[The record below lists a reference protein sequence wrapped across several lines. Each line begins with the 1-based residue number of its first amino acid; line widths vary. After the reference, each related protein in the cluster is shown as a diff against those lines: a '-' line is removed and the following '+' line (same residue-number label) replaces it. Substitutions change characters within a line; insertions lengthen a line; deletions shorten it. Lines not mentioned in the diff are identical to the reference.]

1 MKNLIRKTSS
11 TTCFYL
17 LLLAINLFSTSIF
30 SQFQDDFS
38 DGNFTQN
45 PVWFGDTS
53 EFVVNQNYSLQLNA
67 SAAGISQMYAQVPT
81 TDSTVWEFFT
91 TLDFPP
97 SSSNQLKIY
106 LASDNP
112 NFSGSL
118 NGYYLLIGESG
129 SDDAIE
135 LYRQDGSNSTL
146 LFRGTDGYVSSGPV
160 LLRVRVV
167 RDNNYNWSI
176 FADYTG
182 GSNFAFEGA
191 TVDSSYTFGQFF
203 GISCKY
209 TSTRVDKFL
218 FDDFHIS
225 PLYQDIDAPQI
236 QKLEVISN
244 NELKVYFNENLDVV
258 TVMDASNYFVNNNI
272 GHPTAATLDVND
284 DKVIHLTFGNN
295 FQDGITNQMTITNI
309 EDIAGNPIDA
319 IVTNFQHIEV
329 QSANLYD
336 IIINEIFADPT
347 PSIGLPEVEFIEIY
361 NRSSK
366 NINLKNYSFWDASN
380 QVLLPDTILLAN
392 EYAVICNEE
401 EVGQFVQYGK
411 TIGVENFPN
420 LTNTGEMLQL
430 RNADEALIDAVDYD
444 ISWYQDANKNS
455 GGWSL
460 ERIHVHQ
467 PCLIGIENWSA
478 SHQLLGGTPAAENSV
493 ASFNLDSQEPELIWV
508 FPLDSIILQLIFNE
522 SVDIS
527 TAQDIDNY
535 IISDGLNVDSAK
547 VDFPMLNT
555 ILLTLSSPLQNDRIY
570 TITVKSSLTD
580 CVSNS
585 FSLINNELKFALP
598 QPIQPND
605 LLINEVLSNPA
616 TGGSD
621 FIEIYNYSNKVFDLS
636 DLIIGSANL
645 GLVDDLKS
653 IDEKR
658 LIFPSDYIVLTEDK
672 LDIQNRYIVEYPNSI
687 IETDLPSYPD
697 DEGGVVL
704 VSNGEII
711 DQFNYSETYH
721 FELLDDKNGVSLE
734 RISFSKATQDEDNWH
749 SAASTVGYATPTYL
763 NSQAI
768 ESDNLETNFW
778 LESTTFSPDS
788 DGYEDLLLIN
798 YQLDN
803 PDFLATIRVFDSKGQ
818 QVKVLVN
825 NQLLGA
831 NGIIKWDGTTENQ
844 VKAKIGI
851 YILHIQLFTPDGLV
865 NELKKT
871 CVLAIKL

>member
-1 MKNLIRKTSS
+1 MNLLSYQSKNPCLYLIFIALNLFTSS
-11 TTCFYL
+11 VL
-17 LLLAINLFSTSIF
+17 G
-30 SQFQDDFS
+30 QFHDDFS
-38 DGNFTQN
+38 DGNYTQN
-45 PVWFGDTS
+45 PVWFGDTAD
-53 EFVVNQNYSLQLNA
+53 FIVNQNHSLQLNA
-67 SAAGISQMYAQVPT
+67 SAAGTSQMYAQVPT
-81 TDSTVWEFFT
+81 SDSTVWEFFT

-106 LASDNP
+106 LTSDNP
-112 NFSGSL
+112 NLSGSL

-129 SDDAIE
+129 TDDAIE
-135 LYRQDGSNSTL
+135 LYRQDGNNSTL
-146 LFRGTDGYVSSGPV
+146 LLRGTDGYVSSEPV
-160 LLRVRVV
+160 TLSVRVV

-182 GSNFAFEGA
+182 GSNLVFEGS

-225 PLYQDIDAPQI
+225 PLYQDVDAPQI
-236 QKLEVISN
+236 RNIEVISN
-244 NELKVYFNENLDVV
+244 HELKVYFNENLDVV

-272 GHPTAATLDVND
+272 GYPTIATLDAND
-284 DKVIHLTFGNN
+284 DKVVHLTFGNN
-295 FQDGITNQMTITNI
+295 FQNGITNQITITNI
-309 EDIAGNPIDA
+309 EDVTGNPIDA
-319 IVTNFQHIEV
+319 IVTNFQYIEV
-329 QSANLYD
+329 QPAKLYD

-380 QVLLPDTILLAN
+380 QVILPDTILLAN
-392 EYAVICNEE
+392 EYAVICDEE
-401 EVGQFVQYGK
+401 EIDQFIQYGK
-411 TIGVENFPN
+411 IIGVENFPN
-420 LTNTGEMLQL
+420 LTNTGETLQL
-430 RNADEALIDAVDYD
+430 KNADDTLIDAVDYD
-444 ISWYQDANKNS
+444 ISWYQDANKSN

-493 ASFNLDSQEPELIWV
+493 ASFDLDTQKPELVRV
-508 FPLDSIILQLIFNE
+508 FPLDSIVLQLIFNE

-527 TAQDIDNY
+527 NAQNIDNY
-535 IISDGLNVDSAK
+535 IISDGLSIDSAK
-547 VDFPMLNT
+547 VDFPLLN
-555 ILLTLSSPLQNDRIY
+555 IVLLTLSSPLQNDKIY
-570 TITVKSSLTD
+570 TISVKSSLTD

-585 FSLINNELKFALP
+585 FSIINNELNFALP

-636 DLIIGSANL
+636 DLIIGSANF

-658 LIFPSDYIVLTEDK
+658 LIFPKDYIVLTEDK

-734 RISFSKATQDEDNWH
+734 RISFSKATHDEDNWH

-763 NSQAI
+763 NSQAV
-768 ESDNLETNFW
+768 ETEDMDANFW
-778 LESTTFSPDS
+778 LASTTFSPDS
-788 DGYEDLLLIN
+788 DGFEDLLLIH

-825 NQLLGA
+825 NQLLSA
-831 NGIIKWDGTTENQ
+831 NGIIKWDGTTENK
-844 VKAKIGI
+844 VKAKTGI
-851 YILHIQLFTPDGLV
+851 YILHIQLFTPEGTV
-865 NELKKT
+865 SVVKKT
-871 CVLAIKL
+871 CVLARGF